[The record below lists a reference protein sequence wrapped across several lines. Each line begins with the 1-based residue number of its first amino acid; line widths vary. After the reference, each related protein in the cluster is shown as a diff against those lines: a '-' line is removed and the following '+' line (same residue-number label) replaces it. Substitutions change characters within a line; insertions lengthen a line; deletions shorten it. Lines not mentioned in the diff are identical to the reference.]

1 MSFVEFFWALDSA
14 RLRDEVEW
22 RQTRE
27 VVAMIY
33 NTNSKKTKK
42 GKDLIPLSIDAPL
55 LVKKIKRMTATE
67 FKKLVESKGKKVWQ
81 Q

>member
-14 RLRDEVEW
+14 RLCDEIQW

-33 NTNSKKTKK
+33 NANSKKSKK
-42 GKDLIPLSIDAPL
+42 GKELIPLSIDTPL
-55 LVKKIKRMTATE
+55 LVKKISRMTATE
-67 FKKLVESKGKKVWQ
+67 FRKLVESKGKKVWQ